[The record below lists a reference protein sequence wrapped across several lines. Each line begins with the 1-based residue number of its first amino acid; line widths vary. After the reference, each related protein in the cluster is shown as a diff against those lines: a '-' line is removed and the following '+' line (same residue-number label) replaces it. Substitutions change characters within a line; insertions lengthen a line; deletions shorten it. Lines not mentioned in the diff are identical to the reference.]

1 MTWERELEELRRRQ
15 ALAQQMGGEEKVAR
29 QRAAG
34 RLTVRERI
42 QALLDAGSFHELG
55 SITGVA
61 TQDETGAIA
70 TLMPTNFVFGRGCIE
85 GRRVVVAGD
94 DFTVRGGA
102 SDASI
107 IEKQVAA
114 EQMANELRMP
124 IVRLI
129 EGSGGGG
136 SVKSLEALGYTYVPY
151 LPGWEHM
158 VRNLA
163 TVPVVSL
170 GLGPIAGFG
179 AAKVVQS
186 HYSLLVRG
194 TAQMFVAG
202 PPVVAAVGQKVSKE
216 ELGSS
221 RIHAANGAIDDE
233 VASEQEAFEYAR
245 RFLSYLPSSVYELPP
260 RAPSAD
266 DPARREES
274 LLSAVPRDRRDV
286 YRMRPILEAV
296 VDTGSFFEIGKRHG
310 RSIITG
316 LARLDGWPVAVIA
329 SDPFVIGGL
338 WTAASSAKLERFVS
352 FAETFH
358 LPVVHFVDNP
368 GFMIGKQAEQE
379 GTIRAGVRALTAVYQ
394 AKVPWCTIIIRKV
407 FGVAGAGNQNHTRF
421 HYRYAWPSADWGS
434 LPIEGGI
441 EAAYKAELD
450 AAPDREALLAEI
462 FTRLNRMR
470 SPFRSAERFQIEE
483 IIDPRDTRP
492 ILCEFASIAA
502 PLRAAGPVAF
512 AYRP

>member
-1 MTWERELEELRRRQ
+1 MSWERELEELRQRQ
-15 ALAQQMGGEEKVAR
+15 ALAQQMGGEDKVAR

-42 QALLDAGSFHELG
+42 QALLDAGTFHELG

-61 TQDETGAIA
+61 THDEAGALA
-70 TLMPTNFVFGRGCIE
+70 GLTPTNFVFGRGCIE
-85 GRRVVVAGD
+85 SRRVVVAGD

-179 AAKVVQS
+179 AAKVAQS

-194 TAQMFVAG
+194 LAQMFVAG

-233 VASEQEAFEYAR
+233 VASE
-245 RFLSYLPSSVYELPP
+245 
-260 RAPSAD
+260 
-266 DPARREES
+266 
-274 LLSAVPRDRRDV
+274 
-286 YRMRPILEAV
+286 
-296 VDTGSFFEIGKRHG
+296 
-310 RSIITG
+310 
-316 LARLDGWPVAVIA
+316 
-329 SDPFVIGGL
+329 
-338 WTAASSAKLERFVS
+338 
-352 FAETFH
+352 
-358 LPVVHFVDNP
+358 
-368 GFMIGKQAEQE
+368 
-379 GTIRAGVRALTAVYQ
+379 
-394 AKVPWCTIIIRKV
+394 
-407 FGVAGAGNQNHTRF
+407 
-421 HYRYAWPSADWGS
+421 
-434 LPIEGGI
+434 
-441 EAAYKAELD
+441 
-450 AAPDREALLAEI
+450 
-462 FTRLNRMR
+462 
-470 SPFRSAERFQIEE
+470 
-483 IIDPRDTRP
+483 
-492 ILCEFASIAA
+492 
-502 PLRAAGPVAF
+502 
-512 AYRP
+512 